1 MKRKEIHALPKTE
14 LENKLKEL
22 RKNLMKE
29 NAQIKI
35 GTAPSN
41 PGKVRQIKKM
51 IAKILTELKRTE
63 AKASSKIK
71 EV

>member
-41 PGKVRQIKKM
+41 PGKVKQIKKM
-51 IAKILTELKRTE
+51 IAKIITELKRTE
-63 AKASSKIK
+63 AKASSKGK

>member
-1 MKRKEIHALPKTE
+1 MKRKEIHALPRAE
-14 LENKLKEL
+14 LENKLTEL
-22 RKNLMKE
+22 RKSLMKE

-41 PGKVRQIKKM
+41 PGKVKQIKKT
-51 IAKILTELKRTE
+51 IAKIITKLKKTE
-63 AKASSKIK
+63 AKASSKSK